1 MINLENLYFEK
12 LKETFYQDL
21 IKIKNPTILEFG
33 VRQGVSTKMF
43 IEVCERN
50 GGKLYSI
57 DIDDYSKKFSTS
69 VWKFIHSRDDNYEY
83 VTKKIPNK
91 FDFIYLDSFHD
102 ARHIKKIF
110 YYYYPFLKKE
120 GYFIID
126 DTSWLLYSKGNI
138 RDHFNS
144 EINNQETFLEILKIF
159 NANMENF
166 DLNFNFKGSGMAK
179 IYKKNENTLEKEKNI
194 ISRKYTLK
202 NFIRRIW
209 RNLKN

>member
-202 NFIRRIW
+202 NFVRRIW

>member
-21 IKIKNPTILEFG
+21 IKIKKPTILEFG

-202 NFIRRIW
+202 NFVRRIW

>member
-33 VRQGVSTKMF
+33 VRQGISTKMF

-50 GGKLYSI
+50 DGKLYSI
-57 DIDDYSKKFSTS
+57 DIDDYSKKFSTP
-69 VWKFIHSRDDNYEY
+69 VWKFIQSRDDNYDY
-83 VTKKIPNK
+83 VTKKIPTK

-102 ARHIKKIF
+102 ARHVKKIF
-110 YYYYPFLKKE
+110 YHYYSFLKKG

-126 DTSWLLYSKGNI
+126 DISWLLYSKGNI

-159 NANMENF
+159 NTNMENF

-179 IYKKNENTLEKEKNI
+179 IYKKNENTLEKEKKI
-194 ISRKYTLK
+194 VSRKYTLK

-209 RNLKN
+209 RKLKN

>member
-21 IKIKNPTILEFG
+21 IKIKKPTILEFG

-50 GGKLYSI
+50 GGKLYSV
-57 DIDDYSKKFSTS
+57 DIDDYSKKFSS
-69 VWKFIHSRDDNYEY
+69 PVWKFIHSRDDNYDY
-83 VTKKIPNK
+83 VTEKIPTK

-102 ARHIKKIF
+102 ARHVKKIF
-110 YYYYPFLKKE
+110 YHYYSFLKKE

-179 IYKKNENTLEKEKNI
+179 IYKKSENTLEKEKNI